1 MKKIYV
7 TVGFLATLM
16 LACLTGLAQTQSRSD
31 IQKQI
36 EAKRAE
42 LESLEQL
49 YLAPSEGDRAAH
61 AGFLKQPNTGLIR
74 LLPREKFDSDAY
86 KENKKT
92 ITMRGGGAYYSFA
105 LLTHEYGYGSDL
117 SLDHGQLE
125 CGGFGGASY
134 GFMTN
139 IGDIPIETAG
149 PETPGVTFFAA
160 YNAPREEEL
169 ARKEYYRLAR
179 GADIHKMPVAKR
191 VPLQVN
197 TTYLLRSINFGS
209 SDVLV
214 VLRVVRVDS
223 DGSAIIAWK
232 MIKKY
237 ETPELKR
244 SVPKTVG

>member
-7 TVGFLATLM
+7 TTGFLATFL
-16 LACLTGLAQTQSRSD
+16 LASLTGFAQTQSRSD

-49 YLAPSEGDRAAH
+49 YLAPSEDDRADH
-61 AGFLKQPNTGLIR
+61 AGFLQQPNTGLIR
-74 LLPREKFDSDAY
+74 LLPREKFDSEMY
-86 KENKKT
+86 KENKPT

-105 LLTHEYGYGSDL
+105 RLTHEYGNGSDL
-117 SLDHGQLE
+117 SLERGVLQV
-125 CGGFGGASY
+125 GFAGANY
-134 GFMTN
+134 GFMTI

-160 YNAPREEEL
+160 YKAPGEEEL
-169 ARKEYYRLAR
+169 ARKEYHRLAR
-179 GADIHKMPVAKR
+179 GGEVHNMPVAR
-191 VPLQVN
+191 SAPLQAN
-197 TTYLLRSINFGS
+197 TTYLLRSINYGT

-214 VLRVVRVDS
+214 VFRVVRVDS

-232 MIKKY
+232 LVKKY
-237 ETPELKR
+237 ETPKFNRPE
-244 SVPKTVG
+244 PKTVG